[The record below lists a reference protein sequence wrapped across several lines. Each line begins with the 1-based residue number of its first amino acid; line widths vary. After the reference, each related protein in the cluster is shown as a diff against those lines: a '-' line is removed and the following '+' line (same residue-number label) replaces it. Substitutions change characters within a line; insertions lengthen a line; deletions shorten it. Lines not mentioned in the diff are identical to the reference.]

1 MSTQAIDRTRLQ
13 PRRGRPG
20 FLAIGLGIGLSLG
33 SGSGLDPRNEARAAK
48 INSAAT
54 NAPLKYPTY
63 LNSEGHILVPSNV
76 THTLSAKDRAQ
87 AAYVAYK
94 LADGASVSTSIP
106 LMKTASPVGDSARQ
120 AMTAV
125 SSNLGQIT
133 VKTQKGLY
141 LVNHY
146 RANPAL
152 SAHKAAVKNGVAVN
166 PKATTSHVA
175 IKTSAQ
181 HVGVTKSTPA
191 SALNSLKNLFN
202 LNTAKNSL
210 ESSPIGKLLKLNNT
224 PKATTKAEELAPSSG
239 LTLVPATTVH
249 EAPVPEPGTL
259 MFAGLAI
266 ASAAVRR
273 GLQRRKTARI

>member
-13 PRRGRPG
+13 PRRGRHG
-20 FLAIGLGIGLSLG
+20 FLAIVLGIGLSLG
-33 SGSGLDPRNEARAAK
+33 GSGLDPRNEARAAK
-48 INSAAT
+48 INPAAT

-63 LNSEGHILVPSNV
+63 LNSDGNILVPSNV
-76 THTLSAKDRAQ
+76 THSLSAKDKSQ

-106 LMKTASPVGDSARQ
+106 LMKTASPVGSSARQ
-120 AMTAV
+120 AMTVV
-125 SSNLGQIT
+125 SSNLGQIA
-133 VKTQKGLY
+133 VKTQNGLY

-146 RANPAL
+146 RATPTVA
-152 SAHKAAVKNGVAVN
+152 SRKAAVKNGVAVN
-166 PKATTSHVA
+166 PKASTSHVA

-181 HVGVTKSTPA
+181 HVAVTKSTPS
-191 SALNSLKNLFN
+191 SALNSLKNMFN
-202 LNTAKNSL
+202 LNSAKNSL
-210 ESSPIGKLLKLNNT
+210 ESSPIGKLLKLNST
-224 PKATTKAEELAPSSG
+224 PKATTKAEELAPSPG

-266 ASAAVRR
+266 AGAAVRR
-273 GLQRRKTARI
+273 GLQRRKTARV